1 MDSKDILKE
10 LREELLAISEG
21 RRSFSIKGV
30 RGCQLL
36 LSKSEETVKF
46 FAQFGA
52 DAMSSTPEAG
62 QRRLIDDVET
72 WGRNVEKAKIPKQ
85 G

>member
-1 MDSKDILKE
+1 MSALKE

-36 LSKSEETVKF
+36 LSKSEETVKV
-46 FAQFGA
+46 AERLAEPVKRYGQGA
-52 DAMSSTPEAG
+52 SE
-62 QRRLIDDVET
+62 RLLPD
-72 WGRNVEKAKIPKQ
+72 WRLLPPLP
-85 G
+85 